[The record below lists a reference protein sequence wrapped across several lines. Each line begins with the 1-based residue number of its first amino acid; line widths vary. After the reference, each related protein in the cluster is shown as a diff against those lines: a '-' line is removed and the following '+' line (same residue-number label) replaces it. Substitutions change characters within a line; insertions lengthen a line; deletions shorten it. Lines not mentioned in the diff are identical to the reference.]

1 MSAPGVLRALLA
13 LALAASLP
21 GVAAAQRSYDPVQ
34 RYDPTQDI
42 GIDQRLGE
50 VVPAD
55 IRLVDEAGG
64 EVSFGELF
72 ETGRPVVLALVYYE
86 CPMLCGLVLEGALR
100 GLRPLGLDAG
110 SDFTFVAVSIDPRE
124 GPELAARK
132 RARLVADYG
141 RADVEGVDGAEGLE
155 GPAGGFRLLTGSE
168 QQIDRLASSVGFRY
182 VYDAAVDEYAHAGG
196 LMVLTPERR
205 LSRYFYGV
213 DFAPRDLR
221 LALVEAGD
229 GAVGSLVDQVLI
241 LCMHWDPTTGRYG
254 FAIQSALRI
263 AGVLTV
269 LAIVGFVVRD
279 LRGGS

>member
-1 MSAPGVLRALLA
+1 MSAPRVIRALLA
-13 LALAASLP
+13 LALTTGLSGA
-21 GVAAAQRSYDPVQ
+21 AAAQRSYDPIQ

-55 IRLVDEAGG
+55 IRLVDEAGA
-64 EVSFGELF
+64 EVGFGELF
-72 ETGRPVVLALVYYE
+72 DNERPVVLALVYYE
-86 CPMLCGLVLEGALR
+86 CAMLCGLVLEGVLR

-124 GPELAARK
+124 GPELAATK
-132 RARLVADYG
+132 RARMVADYG
-141 RADVEGVDGAEGLE
+141 RAELQGVAD
-155 GPAGGFRLLTGSE
+155 GFRLLTGTEE
-168 QQIDRLASSVGFRY
+168 QVDRLARAVGFRFA
-182 VYDAAVDEYAHAGG
+182 YDAKVDEYAHAGG

-213 DFAPRDLR
+213 DYAPRDLR

-229 GAVGSLVDQVLI
+229 GAVGNLVDQVLI

-254 FAIQSALRI
+254 LAIQSVLRI

-269 LAIVGFVVRD
+269 LAIACFVVRD